1 MTRRPHGRPVRER
14 IRARLIIL
22 ASRER
27 DHVCGGRLERERAL
41 ADAPPFEAPLVV
53 VLHQVSLSVREKAH
67 VRRLRRA
74 HDIGQVYG
82 DEECEHE
89 D

>member
-1 MTRRPHGRPVRER
+1 
-14 IRARLIIL
+14 
-22 ASRER
+22 
-27 DHVCGGRLERERAL
+27 
-41 ADAPPFEAPLVV
+41 VV